1 MALVAGPVEPDP
13 ANTGVGNWR
22 AQRAGLPAGAYVRGP
37 RRGDPIMSASTPIT
51 LSIAGSDSGGGAGIQ
66 ADIKAI
72 SATGGYACTA
82 ITALTAQN
90 TLGVQAI
97 HAVPPAFIRQQLDS
111 VFSDLDVRAVKV
123 GMLGDVATIRCVAEA
138 VRDYQPPAVIVDP
151 VMVATSGDVLLEPAA
166 VSSLRDELLP
176 LADLITPNLYE
187 AQVLLGQRGAPLPE
201 TEAELRVMAKALMS
215 TGAGSVLV
223 KGGHGAGDE
232 SVDVLCIDNS
242 FEALAAPRVATRN
255 THGTGCTLSAAIA
268 SYCAQG
274 LGLAQAVARAKAY
287 ISAAIAASD
296 QLQVGEGAGPVH
308 HFYDLPAP
316 A

>member
-1 MALVAGPVEPDP
+1 
-13 ANTGVGNWR
+13 
-22 AQRAGLPAGAYVRGP
+22 
-37 RRGDPIMSASTPIT
+37 MSASTPIT

-201 TEAELRVMAKALMS
+201 TEAELRVMA
-215 TGAGSVLV
+215 
-223 KGGHGAGDE
+223 
-232 SVDVLCIDNS
+232 
-242 FEALAAPRVATRN
+242 
-255 THGTGCTLSAAIA
+255 
-268 SYCAQG
+268 
-274 LGLAQAVARAKAY
+274 
-287 ISAAIAASD
+287 
-296 QLQVGEGAGPVH
+296 
-308 HFYDLPAP
+308 
-316 A
+316 